1 MHNLRGKLKVKNRRT
16 AVVLATIIG
25 LLAISGLAM
34 ASSQSGEKDDGVL
47 NFAADS
53 GPDGDFLFWNITSLE
68 FGDDDFNTLNES
80 CALEG
85 QGPFQYTWDGEV
97 LQLDGYI
104 EDGTCGAF
112 QGGDVTADGH
122 PLNHGAFMS
131 AFNSWYEGPG
141 RGCIVRHL
149 AQSDLGKTTDT
160 TAGEI
165 DFESAAIDCQHGNG
179 SVDHPT
185 QNDPNT
191 SAPGRARWGEDKPG
205 RSGEAPGHDK

>member
-1 MHNLRGKLKVKNRRT
+1 MRRT
-16 AVVLATIIG
+16 TVVLTTIIG

-34 ASSQSGEKDDGVL
+34 ASSHSAEKNDGVL

-53 GPDGDFLFWNITSLE
+53 GPDGEFLFWNITSLE
-68 FGDDDFNTLNES
+68 FGEDDFTGLYDS

-85 QGPFQYTWDGEV
+85 QGPFQYTWDGAA
-97 LQLDGYI
+97 LQLDGYTD
-104 EDGTCGAF
+104 DGTCSSF

-131 AFNSWYEGPG
+131 AFNSWYEGTG

-165 DFESAAIDCQHGNG
+165 DFESAALDCQHGNS

-185 QNDPNT
+185 DNDSDT
-191 SAPGRARWGEDKPG
+191 SPPGKDKWGEDKPG
-205 RSGEAPGHDK
+205 RSGDAPGRNK